1 MSCVR
6 STRGGDIRDGG
17 TNTFHCSVSDLRLL
31 SATSEWNWPG
41 CELMMKRMGAGGGE
55 EERTRGVRDTSSSR
69 GASMVTLDTGVIHWW
84 SLTTLSGHCTPILI
98 RARCVVSSV

>member
-1 MSCVR
+1 MDVITSESMSCVR

-69 GASMVTLDTGVIHWW
+69 GASMVTLDTGV
-84 SLTTLSGHCTPILI
+84 TLSGH
-98 RARCVVSSV
+98 